1 MRSGLNLI
9 EVSLS
14 KPQGQPKEGC
24 SLSSPSCPSR
34 MVQHL
39 SFLIVRSRL
48 NDQRYFVDTK
58 LSYNTAVK
66 RLCISERCND
76 RIPVLE

>member
-39 SFLIVRSRL
+39 NFLFVRSRL
-48 NDQRYFVDTK
+48 
-58 LSYNTAVK
+58 
-66 RLCISERCND
+66 
-76 RIPVLE
+76 